1 MEETPLAQ
9 LNMEETPLAQLNPA
23 TYTDSDGMVIEKVIS
38 QESAAKTAALISGNI
53 TASEIER
60 SFKQQPSQM
69 IVNAPSTTTVMAGGG
84 GKIALPIN
92 MNDSG
97 SAAIAA
103 NSNH

>member
-9 LNMEETPLAQLNPA
+9 LNMEETPLAQLNM
-23 TYTDSDGMVIEKVIS
+23 SDGMVIEKVIS

-60 SFKQQPSQM
+60 SFKQQSSQM

-103 NSNH
+103 NSNY

>member
-1 MEETPLAQ
+1 
-9 LNMEETPLAQLNPA
+9 
-23 TYTDSDGMVIEKVIS
+23 MVIEKVIS